1 MIKDHI
7 SFQTKMHTLIRLL
20 FSSYI
25 RYLDGSERE
34 FGEKNCSNG
43 QNNSIIEVIESAV
56 DWPWV

>member
-7 SFQTKMHTLIRLL
+7 SFQTKMHTLTRLL

-25 RYLDGSERE
+25 RYLNGSERE

-56 DWPWV
+56 D